1 MAPRKRNSNKTASAR
16 GGKKNVVVAETAP
29 LRASKVKPIMKQ
41 ALQDRNDNLED
52 EVIRLKGA

>member
-1 MAPRKRNSNKTASAR
+1 M
-16 GGKKNVVVAETAP
+16 ETAA
-29 LRASKVKPIMKQ
+29 LKASKAKPIMKQ